1 MVHRHK
7 AFRLFE
13 SRVVLEGSK
22 TQRCTICHGAAFE
35 SRVVLE
41 GSKTNQPF
49 VVETPKFESRVVLE
63 GSKTLASVSENH

>member
-22 TQRCTICHGAAFE
+22 TRMRSYCSAISFE

-41 GSKTNQPF
+41 GSKTRLQD
-49 VVETPKFESRVVLE
+49 
-63 GSKTLASVSENH
+63 ASH